1 MIISSIKTNK
11 VFRHLEESAAKIV
24 VQQGGTRSGKT
35 YNIIL
40 WIIFSYCQKN
50 EGKIITICRKTYPAL
65 RGTVM
70 RDFLTILKDHEI
82 YSEEDHSKTA
92 SEYKLNGNTIEFI
105 SLDMPQ
111 KIRGRKRDLL
121 FANEANE
128 LNFEDWQQ
136 LLFRTNEKVI
146 IDFNPSEEF
155 HWIYDHVLPRKDVEF
170 YQTTYKDNPFL
181 GAEIKTEIE
190 RLKDIDENYW
200 RVYGL
205 GERGQAK
212 SLVYTFTT
220 IKEIPKEAKLV
231 SYGLDFG
238 YSSDPT
244 SLVRTYILGDD
255 MYVDELL
262 YRTGMTNQDIA
273 NEMKVLGLDRSN
285 EVFADSAEPK
295 SIEEIYRMGWNVK
308 PTIKG
313 SINIGIDIIRRYKL
327 HATESSFNLIKELRN
342 YKYIEDKNG
351 QMTNKPVDNFN
362 HALDA
367 LRYSVV
373 NKISQSHL
381 GRYSFR

>member
-181 GAEIKTEIE
+181 GAEIKAEIE